1 LSLAPTVV
9 LDASA
14 LLAYLQGEPGSDFVA
29 TALTQGTALSAV
41 NWAEVLSKLLARGK
55 QPQDVAAQLRD
66 LGLLGQAIQIY
77 PVDEELALTIAE
89 LLVGTRA
96 MGLSLGDRACL
107 ALALKLNLPALTAD
121 KIWSSVDV
129 GVAVEL
135 IR

>member
-1 LSLAPTVV
+1 LSLAPTVI

-14 LLAYLQGEPGSDFVA
+14 LLAYLQGEPGSDLVA

-41 NWAEVLSKLLARGK
+41 NWAEVLSKLLERGQ
-55 QPQDVAAQLRD
+55 QPQTVTARLRD

-77 PVDEELALTIAE
+77 SVDEELALTIAE
-89 LLVGTRA
+89 LLPGTRS

-121 KIWSSVDV
+121 KAWGKVSA
-129 GVAVEL
+129 GVTVRL

>member
-14 LLAYLQGEPGSDFVA
+14 LLAYLQGETGSDLVA
-29 TALTQGTALSAV
+29 TALTQGTAISAV
-41 NWAEVLSKLLARGK
+41 NWAEVLSKLSERGK
-55 QPQDVAAQLRD
+55 PPQDVAAQLRD

-89 LLVGTRA
+89 LLPKTRS

-121 KIWSSVDV
+121 KIWSNVDV
-129 GVAVEL
+129 GVAVRL

>member
-1 LSLAPTVV
+1 
-9 LDASA
+9 
-14 LLAYLQGEPGSDFVA
+14 LQGESGSDLVA

-41 NWAEVLSKLLARGK
+41 NWAEVLSKFSLQGK
-55 QPQDVAAQLRD
+55 QPQEVTTQLRD

-77 PVDEELALTIAE
+77 PVDEEIALMIAE
-89 LLVGTRA
+89 ILPSTRS

-121 KIWSSVDV
+121 KAWINVNTGVSVR
-129 GVAVEL
+129 L